1 VPILLGAFA
10 IIGGVDG
17 AQGVYGLVFVVVLFS
32 VLGQGTLVPW
42 VAGRLAIPMDEH
54 AVPP

>member
-17 AQGVYGLVFVVVLFS
+17 AQGVCGLVFVVVLFS